1 MEKEQFLKGVKNQ
14 GLCDAYAV
22 KFKNTYTKYKEREE
36 KSRQDFI
43 YEHGISED
51 EFLARYGEEWEARW
65 FYIGEDIVEFYNEMG
80 WDFNKLSA
88 SKKLLY
94 SGEYETSYKNY
105 VIQDIWD
112 HLLREQECEYVCW
125 GVFNFINILQ
135 ETEEQKKLKSELQK
149 LMNELYQYTVDETEM
164 NEGALSKYI
173 KENRGIEC
181 TFGHIEIDIKNNR
194 LGQGGNGVVFSGLLG
209 KSEVAVKFLVN
220 YTRKKLD
227 RFKAEYINVNMVRE
241 KMCNAVNYLHYETL
255 KVGSAEVPFI
265 VMKKYNTSLKKQRD
279 DMGHD
284 VTWEDLLKLF
294 ENLCKAI
301 KSLEQNSIIH
311 RDLKPENILVDENGN
326 YIITDFGIAHFESER
341 YPIKGLTKK
350 NDRMANWEF
359 SAPEQV
365 SGGKITSATDIYALG
380 QILYWFCFG
389 EINRGTGGKHL
400 QEIFDEEKVAV
411 LDKIIY
417 KSISNQAE
425 NRYQSIQEI
434 EEEFNCVQ
442 KKNVDVYADMHLF
455 SRAIRS
461 IFPEAYRNPF
471 VTDNK
476 VYIRNLINRIINETK
491 FNRELWY
498 NTGLANGE
506 FREIKYLKNG
516 SYLLCNR
523 EIIIDEIWAL
533 IDDSCYNDILIL
545 KISNPDYYVID
556 GKEYS
561 AIAIINNEI
570 IEPLEK
576 IASGYYRFSDGHV
589 ESVSDL
595 TVEERYTYKEMDDDK
610 YIVIG
615 VQDHCSIIQENDD
628 SIGKIQEFDELNPG
642 IIRCLKKQISKHKTY
657 EVQLGI

>member
-476 VYIRNLINRIINETK
+476 VYIRNLINETK

>member
-209 KSEVAVKFLVN
+209 KSEVAVKVLVN

-476 VYIRNLINRIINETK
+476 VYIRNLINRINETK

-516 SYLLCNR
+516 SFLLCNR

>member
-80 WDFNKLSA
+80 LDFNKLSA

-476 VYIRNLINRIINETK
+476 VYIRNLINRINETK

>member
-1 MEKEQFLKGVKNQ
+1 MIINFL
-14 GLCDAYAV
+14 
-22 KFKNTYTKYKEREE
+22 
-36 KSRQDFI
+36 I
-43 YEHGISED
+43 I
-51 EFLARYGEEWEARW
+51 
-65 FYIGEDIVEFYNEMG
+65 
-80 WDFNKLSA
+80 
-88 SKKLLY
+88 
-94 SGEYETSYKNY
+94 
-105 VIQDIWD
+105 IQ
-112 HLLREQECEYVCW
+112 
-125 GVFNFINILQ
+125 
-135 ETEEQKKLKSELQK
+135 
-149 LMNELYQYTVDETEM
+149 
-164 NEGALSKYI
+164 
-173 KENRGIEC
+173 GIEC

-476 VYIRNLINRIINETK
+476 VYIRNLINRINETK

>member
-1 MEKEQFLKGVKNQ
+1 
-14 GLCDAYAV
+14 
-22 KFKNTYTKYKEREE
+22 
-36 KSRQDFI
+36 
-43 YEHGISED
+43 
-51 EFLARYGEEWEARW
+51 
-65 FYIGEDIVEFYNEMG
+65 
-80 WDFNKLSA
+80 
-88 SKKLLY
+88 
-94 SGEYETSYKNY
+94 
-105 VIQDIWD
+105 
-112 HLLREQECEYVCW
+112 
-125 GVFNFINILQ
+125 
-135 ETEEQKKLKSELQK
+135 
-149 LMNELYQYTVDETEM
+149 
-164 NEGALSKYI
+164 
-173 KENRGIEC
+173 
-181 TFGHIEIDIKNNR
+181 
-194 LGQGGNGVVFSGLLG
+194 
-209 KSEVAVKFLVN
+209 
-220 YTRKKLD
+220 
-227 RFKAEYINVNMVRE
+227 
-241 KMCNAVNYLHYETL
+241 
-255 KVGSAEVPFI
+255 
-265 VMKKYNTSLKKQRD
+265 
-279 DMGHD
+279 
-284 VTWEDLLKLF
+284 
-294 ENLCKAI
+294 
-301 KSLEQNSIIH
+301 
-311 RDLKPENILVDENGN
+311 
-326 YIITDFGIAHFESER
+326 
-341 YPIKGLTKK
+341 
-350 NDRMANWEF
+350 MANWEF

-476 VYIRNLINRIINETK
+476 VYIRNLINRINETK

-523 EIIIDEIWAL
+523 EIIIDEIWVL

>member
-434 EEEFNCVQ
+434 EEFNCVQ

-476 VYIRNLINRIINETK
+476 VYIRNLINRINETK

>member
-434 EEEFNCVQ
+434 EEEFNWVQ

-476 VYIRNLINRIINETK
+476 VYIRNLINRINETK

-523 EIIIDEIWAL
+523 EIIIDEIWVL

>member
-227 RFKAEYINVNMVRE
+227 RFKAEYININMVRE

-476 VYIRNLINRIINETK
+476 VYIRNLINETK

>member
-311 RDLKPENILVDENGN
+311 RDLKPENILVDENRN

-476 VYIRNLINRIINETK
+476 VYIRNLINRINETK

>member
-434 EEEFNCVQ
+434 EEFNCVQ

-476 VYIRNLINRIINETK
+476 VYIRNLINRINETK

-523 EIIIDEIWAL
+523 EIIIDEIWVL

>member
-442 KKNVDVYADMHLF
+442 KKNVDVYVDMHLF

-471 VTDNK
+471 
-476 VYIRNLINRIINETK
+476 
-491 FNRELWY
+491 FSS
-498 NTGLANGE
+498 
-506 FREIKYLKNG
+506 G
-516 SYLLCNR
+516 S
-523 EIIIDEIWAL
+523 
-533 IDDSCYNDILIL
+533 
-545 KISNPDYYVID
+545 
-556 GKEYS
+556 
-561 AIAIINNEI
+561 
-570 IEPLEK
+570 
-576 IASGYYRFSDGHV
+576 
-589 ESVSDL
+589 
-595 TVEERYTYKEMDDDK
+595 
-610 YIVIG
+610 IVIKEEAFERMKNDPEYENYVLNRVRSAYS
-615 VQDHCSIIQENDD
+615 VQGLPVGSNNVSFDVIGASPEECYGYAGPVGKSGSETANDGESWWEKRHERMEELMKEQEKEAVKRAQVRRKAVQNEYLNSQLAAAAYEKSSIILPD
-628 SIGKIQEFDELNPG
+628 NPV
-642 IIRCLKKQISKHKTY
+642 IL
-657 EVQLGI
+657 